1 MIDVSKSDGIWTL
14 RLDRPAKANALT
26 LEMLE
31 CIAEVAQEAVVAR
44 ALIITGTGKVFSAG
58 ADLEEAKTGLATADV
73 WEKVSGAIADLS
85 CLTITALNGTLAG
98 GAFGMALACDIRV
111 AVPHAKFFYP
121 VMKLGYLPQPSDPA
135 RMAALIGPSRTK
147 MVLMAG
153 QKLSAE
159 DALAYGLIEHI
170 YQPENLMEQ
179 AIELTNDICIATPE
193 HVTGIKKMCT

>member
-1 MIDVSKSDGIWTL
+1 MIDLSKSDGIWTL

-98 GAFGMALACDIRV
+98 GAFGMALACDIRI

-135 RMAALIGPSRTK
+135 RMAALIGPARTK

>member
-1 MIDVSKSDGIWTL
+1 MIDLSKSDGIWTL

>member
-1 MIDVSKSDGIWTL
+1 MIDLSKSDGIWTL

-98 GAFGMALACDIRV
+98 GAFGMALACDIRI

-121 VMKLGYLPQPSDPA
+121 VMTLGYLPQPSDPA

>member
-98 GAFGMALACDIRV
+98 GAFGMALACDIRI

-135 RMAALIGPSRTK
+135 RMAALIGPARTK